1 MSLMLCDYARLLPV
15 SAQTTPPR
23 LRSLDEIGARF
34 NISRERARQIEARA
48 MQKLRRPAQTRQLR
62 AYAT

>member
-15 SAQTTPPR
+15 SAQTPPR